1 MVKTLEAMYFFLRG
15 VPFIYQGQGLGMTQ
29 EYPAVNAAAQQ
40 EDPDSILNFYK
51 NMIGFRQ
58 KGVYRDCL
66 IYGDIEPLDSSKNVI
81 AY

>member
-1 MVKTLEAMYFFLRG
+1 
-15 VPFIYQGQGLGMTQ
+15 MTQ

-51 NMIGFRQ
+51 NMIVFRQ
-58 KGVYRDCL
+58 KGVYRDYL